1 MKNRHLT
8 ALVAS
13 LAVFTLARPVF
24 AADGGSRAPGI
35 LGEAER
41 WVAAAMAGPT
51 AASDPSTRGGA
62 SASASETEAAT
73 TAERAPA
80 AQEEDKP
87 SFMDLLPNAALVAR
101 DWRGSTKLA
110 GQRTML
116 VDELRP
122 TASSRMLVAR
132 VATGGRFTTFGQLG
146 VGEWRID
153 TAMFPNAR
161 AYSEIAG
168 QVGAGFELALA
179 SRLRMAG
186 EVQYTLLS
194 RNATYSPDEVA
205 PRMLAVVL
213 ALDARF

>member
-1 MKNRHLT
+1 MKPRHLT

-24 AADGGSRAPGI
+24 AAGDLAARAPGI
-35 LGEAER
+35 IGEAER
-41 WVAAAMAGPT
+41 WVTAAMAGPT
-51 AASDPSTRGGA
+51 AASEASTRA
-62 SASASETEAAT
+62 DANETESKT
-73 TAERAPA
+73 TAERPT
-80 AQEEDKP
+80 AQEDADRP

-132 VATGGRFTTFGQLG
+132 IATGGRFTTFGQLG

-168 QVGAGFELALA
+168 QAGAGFELTLA
-179 SRLRMAG
+179 PGVRVAG

-205 PRMLAVVL
+205 PRMVAALL